1 VNNREKKPL
10 YGKSFDVLL
19 AVPLAVYLLLIAG
32 LTLAVFFAITPAAVR
47 QAFSDRAIWDA
58 VSLSLITTT
67 LSTFL
72 SVLTGEL
79 LKKDCSFISR
89 WESCWFNSLSAVLLP
104 CG

>member
-72 SVLTGEL
+72 SV
-79 LKKDCSFISR
+79 C
-89 WESCWFNSLSAVLLP
+89 
-104 CG
+104 